1 MAAFVNLGNE
11 LPTMKTIKVEGEKHS
26 FLIEDKIDAVAMPDQ
41 HDRYVKRGLK
51 GVENGEYN
59 GFDIFL
65 FARRNTVR
73 QMRRQGSTNI
83 LSAMRSAETIFQHV
97 KIYLDNYGSS
107 RFRRRLKQ

>member
-1 MAAFVNLGNE
+1 MTVC
-11 LPTMKTIKVEGEKHS
+11 KVEGEKHS

-41 HDRYVKRGLK
+41 HERYVKRGQK

-59 GFDIFL
+59 GFDIIL
-65 FARRNTVR
+65 FARRNTGR
-73 QMRRQGSTNI
+73 QMKRLGSTNI
-83 LSAMRSAETIFQHV
+83 LSAMRFAETIFQPV